1 MFRQLAD
8 TIIKLYFD
16 PSGVEKKK
24 VVPLENKKI
33 TSSGPETRFQKKT
46 SNVEIFKSV
55 TLVHAKQSLCYAL
68 RA

>member
-16 PSGVEKKK
+16 SSGVEKK

-46 SNVEIFKSV
+46 SNVEIFESV